1 MKKIAFF
8 VQWMIC
14 GGIENSLIA
23 LTKELVKKGNFVT
36 IYVIKRK
43 GKFID
48 RIPEGVILKEI
59 PMPESVRSK
68 IPVGGTKVTVRE
80 CLAKGKM
87 LSAVYF
93 VVRHEFNKC
102 EFAEL
107 NINKEKIPN
116 LDEKYD
122 IVVNYQMHSPF
133 LIWYISEK
141 ISAKQKFAWI
151 HNDFTSTKYNIKTLN
166 QYLKCVNHF
175 FAVSKQVENEFTYIL
190 PQYKEITHI
199 AHNLIPINDIKE
211 LAQTFIP
218 EEYQNTTDTI
228 ILSVG
233 RLEEQKG
240 FDIAIIACS
249 LLKKKG
255 KNIQWFVVGDGTQKR
270 DLENEIRKYGLEDS
284 FHLLGMKVNPY
295 PYFANCDIYV
305 QPSRHEG
312 WGITLTEAK
321 IFNKV
326 VVTTNFA
333 GAQEQIKD
341 GVTGD
346 IVKVDPSAISSR
358 IERLI
363 EEPERYML
371 YVNNLKKEELDN
383 TIDNEC
389 FTFFE

>member
-1 MKKIAFF
+1 M
-8 VQWMIC
+8 
-14 GGIENSLIA
+14 
-23 LTKELVKKGNFVT
+23 
-36 IYVIKRK
+36 
-43 GKFID
+43 
-48 RIPEGVILKEI
+48 
-59 PMPESVRSK
+59 
-68 IPVGGTKVTVRE
+68 
-80 CLAKGKM
+80 
-87 LSAVYF
+87 
-93 VVRHEFNKC
+93 
-102 EFAEL
+102 
-107 NINKEKIPN
+107 
-116 LDEKYD
+116 
-122 IVVNYQMHSPF
+122 
-133 LIWYISEK
+133 
-141 ISAKQKFAWI
+141 
-151 HNDFTSTKYNIKTLN
+151 
-166 QYLKCVNHF
+166 NHF
-175 FAVSKQVENEFTYIL
+175 FAVSKQVENEFTCIL

-199 AHNLIPINDIKE
+199 AHNLIPVNDIKE

-240 FDIAIIACS
+240 FDLAIIACS

-284 FHLLGMKVNPY
+284 FHLLGMKMNPY

-383 TIDNEC
+383 AINNEY
-389 FTFFE
+389 FAFFE

>member
-14 GGIENSLIA
+14 GGIENALIA
-23 LTKELVKKGNFVT
+23 LTKELVKKGNYVT
-36 IYVIKRK
+36 IYVIKKK

-48 RIPEGVILKEI
+48 KIPEGVILKEI

-93 VVRHEFNKC
+93 VIRHKFNKC

-133 LIWYISEK
+133 LIWYIAER
-141 ISAKQKFAWI
+141 INAKQKFTWI
-151 HNDFTSTKYNIKTLN
+151 HNDFTSTNYNIKTLN
-166 QYLKCVNHF
+166 QYLQCVNHF
-175 FAVSKQVENEFTYIL
+175 FAVSKQVENEFTCIL

-211 LAQTFIP
+211 LAEAFIP

-233 RLEEQKG
+233 
-240 FDIAIIACS
+240 
-249 LLKKKG
+249 
-255 KNIQWFVVGDGTQKR
+255 
-270 DLENEIRKYGLEDS
+270 
-284 FHLLGMKVNPY
+284 
-295 PYFANCDIYV
+295 AN
-305 QPSRHEG
+305 SG
-312 WGITLTEAK
+312 
-321 IFNKV
+321 
-326 VVTTNFA
+326 
-333 GAQEQIKD
+333 
-341 GVTGD
+341 
-346 IVKVDPSAISSR
+346 SSDHAFR
-358 IERLI
+358 
-363 EEPERYML
+363 
-371 YVNNLKKEELDN
+371 
-383 TIDNEC
+383 
-389 FTFFE
+389 